1 MNILPKKPII
11 TGLLVSLITLSGQ
24 AFAEECNAPSSPII
38 PDGNV
43 ASLDELKA
51 AQGAF
56 TQMQDNFFVFR
67 ECINAKIDT
76 LDTESETFEQEK
88 AALTA
93 KDDVAFASL
102 NAVADNLNAAIRV
115 YKDK

>member
-1 MNILPKKPII
+1 MTIIQKKSL
-11 TGLLVSLITLSGQ
+11 TAALLVGLITCTGQ
-24 AFAEECNAPSSPII
+24 ALAEECTAPSSPII

-56 TQMQDNFFVFR
+56 SQMQDKFFAYR
-67 ECINAKIDT
+67 DCINAEIAK
-76 LDTESETFEQEK
+76 LDAESANFEENK

-93 KDDVAFASL
+93 KDDAAFATL
-102 NAVADNLNAAIRV
+102 NTVADNLNLAIRT